1 MSRNRFLE
9 LLPGIKYKKRHE
21 SMINPKELR
30 IGNYISDDCGTLA
43 RVTGFQPFDHSIR
56 CDDEEGCQIL
66 MDCFHVAGT
75 WHTGLVAD
83 SLECNPVPLAPE
95 WLERMGF
102 KYATPG
108 IQGADMW
115 QGLGYWDHE
124 LIKMRGN
131 FSRTKP
137 LELKLVG
144 YFNTCYKYVHQLQ
157 NLTHSLTGEE
167 LTIKP

>member
-1 MSRNRFLE
+1 
-9 LLPGIKYKKRHE
+9 
-21 SMINPKELR
+21 MINPTELR
-30 IGNYISDDCGTLA
+30 IGNRLWDSNNYGPESEAYDDIIVSAIDTENETIIGICGAVNQYEDLY
-43 RVTGFQPFDHSIR
+43 PI
-56 CDDEEGCQIL
+56 
-66 MDCFHVAGT
+66 
-75 WHTGLVAD
+75 
-83 SLECNPVPLAPE
+83 PLTNE

-102 KYATPG
+102 KYTPPG